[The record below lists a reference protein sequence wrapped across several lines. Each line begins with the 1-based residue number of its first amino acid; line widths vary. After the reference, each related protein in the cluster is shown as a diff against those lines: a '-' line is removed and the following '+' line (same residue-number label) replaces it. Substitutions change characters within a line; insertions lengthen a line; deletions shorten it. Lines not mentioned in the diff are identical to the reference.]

1 MNCEEIEKVQLQKA
15 ITALSEKLLLFQS
28 IEEDRT
34 TTEEHLKDSEQA
46 RVDLQKVLNDTS
58 AKTKLELGKL
68 SQYQEIML
76 QENLAV
82 SEQLSDHRMA
92 L

>member
-1 MNCEEIEKVQLQKA
+1 M
-15 ITALSEKLLLFQS
+15 
-28 IEEDRT
+28 
-34 TTEEHLKDSEQA
+34 HSEQA